1 MITKLNN
8 PKTKAYQEFK
18 KLILGPDCT
27 WNYIPTVEN
36 NPPHFYVH
44 GFLKRPSPALLF
56 PVMGDSRQAVDI
68 FQTILAEI
76 LVYNKMSA
84 NMVYRMAANAC
95 HPSDGKQITQNHTD
109 HPFPH
114 SNILIYLTDAGGKI
128 FVDDEEFDP
137 KEDDVIIFDTDI
149 EKEIGLHHHE
159 LPKDR
164 RRVVLVATYM
174 SGKFLNPKELDEF
187 NKMTSQYDPFTHR
200 HDLTKG
206 RVLSK
211 RPKVSPVKDD

>member
-1 MITKLNN
+1 M
-8 PKTKAYQEFK
+8 
-18 KLILGPDCT
+18 
-27 WNYIPTVEN
+27 
-36 NPPHFYVH
+36 
-44 GFLKRPSPALLF
+44 
-56 PVMGDSRQAVDI
+56 
-68 FQTILAEI
+68 
-76 LVYNKMSA
+76 
-84 NMVYRMAANAC
+84 
-95 HPSDGKQITQNHTD
+95 
-109 HPFPH
+109 
-114 SNILIYLTDAGGKI
+114 
-128 FVDDEEFDP
+128 
-137 KEDDVIIFDTDI
+137 IIFDTDI